1 VVFGSR
7 RLHGVIVAALFEFL
21 IPFAPFAPS
30 TPRPADSALSVLP
43 EEPAEMTA
51 SLTFDPVAVGRA
63 ETDSWAAYYRHE
75 WPKLLVAALVLVREG
90 FRLNRRE
97 TIEGAWYVLR
107 ANQAWAPFPD
117 NDPAA
122 ARTEMA
128 KFYAVVNRAGRLR
141 VDPVRAAE
149 LEVEWWRVHRAH
161 QHDPAVGAESLVQS
175 LVDLYAY
182 VYGADPAAVRRAAE
196 LRVEAM
202 DHSDAWVSN
211 GCSLAD
217 PLLAK
222 ERLALVASY
231 AALRDALDRGSLP
244 GAR

>member
-1 VVFGSR
+1 M
-7 RLHGVIVAALFEFL
+7 AA
-21 IPFAPFAPS
+21 P
-30 TPRPADSALSVLP
+30 
-43 EEPAEMTA
+43 
-51 SLTFDPVAVGRA
+51 LTFDPVAVGRA
-63 ETDSWAAYYRHE
+63 ETDTWAAYYRHE
-75 WPKLLVAALVLVREG
+75 WRKFLVSALVMVREG
-90 FRLNRRE
+90 FRLGARQ
-97 TIEGAWYVLR
+97 TIQGAWYVLR

-117 NDPAA
+117 NDPDA
-122 ARTEMA
+122 ARAEMA
-128 KFYAVVNRAGRLR
+128 KFYALVNRAGRLS

-161 QHDPAVGAESLVQS
+161 QHHPTVDAESLVTA
-175 LVDLYAY
+175 LVDLYSY
-182 VYGADPAAVRRAAE
+182 VYDAEPAAVRRAAE

-222 ERLALVASY
+222 ERRALVASY
-231 AALRDALDRGSLP
+231 AALREALDRGNLP

>member
-1 VVFGSR
+1 M
-7 RLHGVIVAALFEFL
+7 A
-21 IPFAPFAPS
+21 
-30 TPRPADSALSVLP
+30 
-43 EEPAEMTA
+43 A

-63 ETDSWAAYYRHE
+63 ECDSWAAYYRRE
-75 WPKLLVAALVLVREG
+75 WRRFLTAALALVREG
-90 FRLNRRE
+90 FRLNRRQ
-97 TIEGAWYVLR
+97 TLQGAWYVLR

-117 NDPAA
+117 NDPDA
-122 ARTEMA
+122 ARSQMA
-128 KFYAVVNRAGRLR
+128 LFYALVNRAGRLR

-149 LEVEWWRVHRAH
+149 LEVNWWHVHRQH
-161 QHDPAVGAESLVQS
+161 QHDPAVSGTDLVS
-175 LVDLYAY
+175 ALVDLYAY
-182 VYGADPAAVRRAAE
+182 TYDAEPEAVRRAAE

-231 AALRDALDRGSLP
+231 TALRDALDRGKLTS
-244 GAR
+244 